1 MDDLKLSRQGN
12 KAYIIIFLTSFATKF
27 VGIGSSRKLNS
38 TDLEIRM

>member
-1 MDDLKLSRQGN
+1 MDDLKLVG
-12 KAYIIIFLTSFATKF
+12 IFLFVTFATKF